1 LAPKFEFKFEWGFA
15 ARNGH
20 MGAAADQDATLSGSN
35 SEFQVLQ
42 SFQQPGQPSQ
52 QFSVQP
58 NVACWTGQQER
69 EICTSELLVDGG

>member
-1 LAPKFEFKFEWGFA
+1 LAPKFKFEFEWGFA

-42 SFQQPGQPSQ
+42 FIPTTRPAQPAI
-52 QFSVQP
+52 FSS
-58 NVACWTGQQER
+58 AER
-69 EICTSELLVDGG
+69 CLLDGPAGA